1 MNNTKIRLI
10 RMAEVLSKTGFKKAW
25 IYQLISNES
34 FPKPIKLG
42 SRAVAFIED
51 EVDQWIVERV
61 NKSRN

>member
-1 MNNTKIRLI
+1 
-10 RMAEVLSKTGFKKAW
+10 MAEVLSKTGFKKAW